1 MEKEQDTSK
10 NAMKDRIEGNKE
22 RVIDISVGEQHR
34 KNVNRV
40 ME

>member
-1 MEKEQDTSK
+1 MENPSE
-10 NAMKDRIEGNKE
+10 NEIIEENKE